1 MFPTPPKKRICLYAP
16 HGKSSAGAPDSM
28 HQRFWAVSAPIDI
41 ARKRFIDDV
50 MTSLHSPKHSD
61 MSSAPLTPS
70 SVPNDVGQSLHDSC
84 HSTFWYV
91 SGPHGTHT
99 LFGISVNV
107 PGGHFTAKTKFRCT
121 YVVLSSSLRVC
132 ADQELAWHMQLEF
145 NCDVMSGHDVCAC
158 LRLRQSSSL

>member
-1 MFPTPPKKRICLYAP
+1 
-16 HGKSSAGAPDSM
+16 
-28 HQRFWAVSAPIDI
+28 
-41 ARKRFIDDV
+41 
-50 MTSLHSPKHSD
+50 

-158 LRLRQSSSL
+158 LRLSASLVRCVRVHAAAARSAIQVIKTCGRMLTSSYATVTSYIHNYHNSHQCLDHACTCSYTRAV